1 MPELSILEILK
12 YALKSLMN
20 SKVFILILLE
30 IAIFAVSVIFY
41 KLMNKKTVKYTA
53 VGASLVILMFY
64 IVNYIST
71 VKIFLNN
78 VTTKLVELIYFPTTL
93 EFVLVMLFSFTIMII
108 TLRSKTSNKI
118 LKFINSVLPI
128 TISFIFLSII
138 EYINANNIAFDEFS
152 VFSNPIMMS
161 LYELSM
167 GLFVLWIIGLII
179 YKIDVFVINKIV
191 IVDESELPD
200 RNVEIYLPK
209 KKEVEEEIE
218 LPRLK
223 SQI

>member
-1 MPELSILEILK
+1 MIL
-12 YALKSLMN
+12 
-20 SKVFILILLE
+20 
-30 IAIFAVSVIFY
+30 
-41 KLMNKKTVKYTA
+41 
-53 VGASLVILMFY
+53 
-64 IVNYIST
+64 
-71 VKIFLNN
+71 
-78 VTTKLVELIYFPTTL
+78 
-93 EFVLVMLFSFTIMII
+93 SFTIMIV
-108 TLRSKTSNKI
+108 TLKSKNTNKI
-118 LKFINSVLPI
+118 LKFINSVLPL

-138 EYINANNIAFDEFS
+138 EYINTNNIAFDEFS

-167 GLFVLWIIGLII
+167 GLFALWIIGLLI
-179 YKIDVFVINKIV
+179 YKIDVFIINRIV

-209 KKEVEEEIE
+209 RKEVEEEIE

>member
-1 MPELSILEILK
+1 MK
-12 YALKSLMN
+12 N
-20 SKVFILILLE
+20 
-30 IAIFAVSVIFY
+30 
-41 KLMNKKTVKYTA
+41 T
-53 VGASLVILMFY
+53 
-64 IVNYIST
+64 
-71 VKIFLNN
+71 
-78 VTTKLVELIYFPTTL
+78 
-93 EFVLVMLFSFTIMII
+93 
-108 TLRSKTSNKI
+108 NKI
-118 LKFINSVLPI
+118 LKFINSVLPL

-138 EYINANNIAFDEFS
+138 EYINTNNIAFDEFS

-179 YKIDVFVINKIV
+179 YKIDVFIINRIV

-209 KKEVEEEIE
+209 RKEVEEEIE